1 VGRQQFAF
9 DLQRFVSVRDGP
21 NVRQSFDAAW
31 IDYELD
37 PWRLIAFYSRPVQVQ
52 NLRPFDDYSNDQ
64 FTFTVGRVEHRWGE
78 EAFLAAYY
86 GRYTQGAARYIA
98 ARGEERRNIF
108 DVHFAALKDGFDIDI
123 EAMAQTG
130 NVADKSIWAWAVGSL
145 AGYTFNDLVW
155 KPRLGMQVDLASGN
169 TNPKD
174 KVIGTF
180 NPLFPNGYYFSLA
193 GYTGYS
199 NLIHIKPSVT
209 FKPSSSTKLLLA
221 VAGQWRMTTADA
233 VYTQPLSPV
242 PGTAGQPGSFTGTY
256 AQLRFD
262 WTISRNLT
270 FAVEAVHFN
279 VGEAIRQAGGRNAD
293 YVGVQFA
300 FGW

>member
-1 VGRQQFAF
+1 
-9 DLQRFVSVRDGP
+9 
-21 NVRQSFDAAW
+21 
-31 IDYELD
+31 
-37 PWRLIAFYSRPVQVQ
+37 
-52 NLRPFDDYSNDQ
+52 
-64 FTFTVGRVEHRWGE
+64 
-78 EAFLAAYY
+78 
-86 GRYTQGAARYIA
+86 
-98 ARGEERRNIF
+98 
-108 DVHFAALKDGFDIDI
+108 VHFAALKDGFDIDI